1 MRKETKIN
9 KREDE
14 EEKAQTPSLTR
25 GRITSRVVRR
35 IARSLA
41 RYPEAKDAVDLV
53 PPRDLVGK
61 KYASCAIVGNSG
73 MLVYG
78 KNGAEIDSHKMVMRF
93 NGAPTKGLEDRV
105 GSKTTFRLVNSKWT
119 EFREFKEEMVL
130 WNMRGSGAFED
141 FQLRRKNYGK
151 SEQFHILSADFVNYV
166 GEMVGT
172 RVSIVSSFLCLFLSL
187 PSS

>member
-1 MRKETKIN
+1 M
-9 KREDE
+9 
-14 EEKAQTPSLTR
+14 
-25 GRITSRVVRR
+25 
-35 IARSLA
+35 
-41 RYPEAKDAVDLV
+41 V

-78 KNGAEIDSHKMVMRF
+78 KNGAEIDSHEMVMRF